1 MNQFVNKISE
11 QKHFQPKI
19 DDENGIIKI
28 KSDSSD
34 TGIEKDVAND
44 ILDNSVND
52 KMDDTVTVNLNKK
65 HSKLLID

>member
-11 QKHFQPKI
+11 QKHLQSKI
-19 DDENGIIKI
+19 DDENSIIKI

-44 ILDNSVND
+44 ILDTSVND
-52 KMDDTVTVNLNKK
+52 KMDDTDTVSLNK
-65 HSKLLID
+65 SIASY